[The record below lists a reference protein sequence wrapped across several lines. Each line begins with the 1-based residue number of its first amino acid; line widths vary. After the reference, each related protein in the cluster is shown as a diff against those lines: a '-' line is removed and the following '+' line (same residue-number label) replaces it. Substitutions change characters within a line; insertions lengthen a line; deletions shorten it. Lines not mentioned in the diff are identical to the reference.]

1 MVHKLLIRGAKKSL
15 RDKDGKSSH
24 DLAIEN
30 EYNNIAMLLENET
43 FVEKCT
49 KTGTFKEKPKKSRKF
64 LIGFI
69 FSLFVSEVVIYF
81 ILMPCSISPQTVI
94 SPPFKIDVDKF
105 YLLIV

>member
-1 MVHKLLIRGAKKSL
+1 MDFNQLIELKKNMQ
-15 RDKDGKSSH
+15 DKDYKTPH

-69 FSLFVSEVVIYF
+69 FSLVAAEAVIYF
-81 ILMPCSISPQTVI
+81 ILMPCLS
-94 SPPFKIDVDKF
+94 
-105 YLLIV
+105 LLFLQLTPTF